1 MLATLAS
8 LIDEIDLSL
17 LSVSFMELQ
26 KLGFAPD
33 KLGMILMARG
43 LASSLAG
50 VFWGSLADKSD
61 RKNLIVLSMA
71 VVGICTLATP
81 SMATMR
87 GLMLTQVLSGL
98 FASAV
103 APVSQSL
110 VSESVQETS
119 RGFAFSILAM
129 CAGFGGSASAFLYG
143 LFSWQVAYR
152 MMGGLTLT
160 LSLWILLCLPADVR
174 EKQSRS
180 LMREIGAEL
189 EQLKEICCIPT
200 FLALLFGGVVGCIPW
215 SALSFLMMYLQNLGF
230 SATSAASLL
239 AVMSVG
245 RICGSLLGGILGDW
259 FASRWPLHGRALVGQ
274 MSIALGAVPLYWVL
288 RCCPH
293 SGSSYSLLA
302 AALFSFS
309 LLALWCNPGVDRPLW
324 SELVPPDS
332 RGKII
337 GWWRTVAE
345 TCGSIFGGPVVG
357 YLSMA
362 VGYRPKTKEPGN
374 AESLGT
380 AMLVCTMLP
389 WAVCFCC
396 YSAIHITYP
405 KDRRMVSETSRLL
418 PGAKDG
424 LPLKFESG

>member
-1 MLATLAS
+1 
-8 LIDEIDLSL
+8 
-17 LSVSFMELQ
+17 
-26 KLGFAPD
+26 
-33 KLGMILMARG
+33 
-43 LASSLAG
+43 
-50 VFWGSLADKSD
+50 
-61 RKNLIVLSMA
+61 
-71 VVGICTLATP
+71 
-81 SMATMR
+81 
-87 GLMLTQVLSGL
+87 
-98 FASAV
+98 
-103 APVSQSL
+103 
-110 VSESVQETS
+110 
-119 RGFAFSILAM
+119 
-129 CAGFGGSASAFLYG
+129 
-143 LFSWQVAYR
+143 
-152 MMGGLTLT
+152 
-160 LSLWILLCLPADVR
+160 
-174 EKQSRS
+174 
-180 LMREIGAEL
+180 MREIGAEL

-424 LPLKFESG
+424 LPLKFDSG